1 MVSLGKRTCT
11 EWGKWSRNA
20 LKRGQHLNWD
30 FELKYEFTDCR
41 PSGWMGRSNH
51 WHGWRNKLV
60 TCDLLVTASEV
71 TAPSSLTAPWIPM
84 TSAAPNFDLCL
95 LYLVVPQGS
104 AQIQLSAPQ
113 GGNFPQAKAGNHGAF
128 LATFLRD
135 CHLAPPTG
143 QTVASYGLS
152 SFVCNER
159 ENSSCTSYLIVAG
172 IVPYVWNNPSP
183 DVDAVYLPISHTS
196 ASIPS
201 LSSSFPYSLRKL
213 LS

>member
-1 MVSLGKRTCT
+1 
-11 EWGKWSRNA
+11 
-20 LKRGQHLNWD
+20 
-30 FELKYEFTDCR
+30 
-41 PSGWMGRSNH
+41 
-51 WHGWRNKLV
+51 
-60 TCDLLVTASEV
+60 
-71 TAPSSLTAPWIPM
+71 M